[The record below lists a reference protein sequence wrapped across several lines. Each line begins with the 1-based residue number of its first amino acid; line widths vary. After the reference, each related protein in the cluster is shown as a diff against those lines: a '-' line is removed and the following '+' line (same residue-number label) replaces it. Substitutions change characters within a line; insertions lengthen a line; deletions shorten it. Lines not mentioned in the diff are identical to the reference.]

1 VTKAQA
7 QIADAKKRRA
17 SPSVTGFIDAIT
29 DDRVFG
35 WAWDPQRASTRL
47 AIRIEV
53 DGKPVATAV
62 ADQSRED
69 LASNGVGDGAHAFEA
84 ILAQGIKPD
93 KIGVFAVSPD
103 TGESLELTHRP
114 IDGEAPC
121 AGQSDEFRGTVH
133 AVVRSQ
139 RLLSGRVQSL
149 VESVDKLRTDA
160 AAKTGNE
167 SVASRLDVL
176 EVAVARIDGILREQ
190 GLLIDGLK
198 RRPHDQISRVLAG
211 AAAALAGAAC
221 MLALW
226 W

>member
-1 VTKAQA
+1 MTKAHA
-7 QIADAKKRRA
+7 QIIDAKKRRA

-29 DDRVFG
+29 EDRVFG

-47 AIRIEV
+47 AIRVEV
-53 DGKPVATAV
+53 DGKPITTAV
-62 ADQSRED
+62 ADQPRED

-93 KIGVFAVSPD
+93 KIGVFAISPE

-114 IDGEAPC
+114 IDGEAPS
-121 AGQSDEFRGTVH
+121 AGHSEEFRGTVH

-149 VESVDKLRTDA
+149 AEAVDKLRTDA

-167 SVASRLDVL
+167 LITSRLGTL
-176 EVAVARIDGILREQ
+176 EVAVARIDDILREH
-190 GLLIDGLK
+190 GLLIDGIK
-198 RRPHDQISRVLAG
+198 RRPHDQISRILAG
-211 AAAALAGAAC
+211 AAAALAGAAF
-221 MLALW
+221 LFSLW